1 MATTTRRK
9 TEYRRTLRLFKRLM
23 QAYATPPE
31 MTVSQWA
38 DEYRVLSPEASAERG
53 RWRTDRA
60 PYQREILD
68 AVGDARVERVV
79 VKSSAQV
86 GKTEILLNAIG
97 YYMDYDPAP
106 MLYIQP
112 TEDMAEAFSKDR
124 LAPMLRDCPTLSG
137 KVLDTGDKRKGNTT
151 FHKSF
156 PGGHITMIGANA
168 PSKLASRP
176 IRVLLLDEVDRF
188 PVSAGREGDPVAL
201 AVKRTATFWNRKIL
215 EVSTP
220 TIKGESRIDKDFDSS
235 TAEELEVACPQCGAY
250 QEYAWEQLKFE
261 HESGS
266 DEAQVLGF
274 VCKECGALSKEA
286 AWKRQPIRWVAKY
299 PGRKWRGFH
308 LNELAS
314 PWKRWDELVEDFL
327 RAKHDG
333 VEAMKVWH
341 NTALGLSWEERG
353 ELDMDELLL
362 RRRQMYNCQV
372 PGEVLVLTAA
382 VDVQDNRLEY
392 EIVGWGA
399 GKKSWGIQYGVI
411 MGDPGQLETWTALDD
426 VLFDNYIRADGQ
438 QLQVMT
444 TCVDSGGHYT
454 SEVYAYC
461 RARESRRVWA
471 IKGRGGAAEAFLQR
485 PKSRHASG
493 AWLFTIGVDVG
504 KDTLS
509 SRLQVQFPEHPGY
522 CAFPME
528 SGRGYDA
535 AYFEGLTAERRV
547 THTQSGRPVARWEKR
562 SASARNEPWDI
573 RNYNQAALEIL
584 NPNLDTMERRRLG
597 EVEQPATAAPKPQR
611 RRQPRSIEIW

>member
-1 MATTTRRK
+1 MSKRK
-9 TEYRRTLRLFKRLM
+9 TEFRRTQRLFHRLM
-23 QAYATPPE
+23 EAYATPPE
-31 MTVSQWA
+31 MTVSEWA
-38 DEYRVLSPEASAERG
+38 DQYRMLSPEASAERG

-60 PYQREILD
+60 PYQREIMD
-68 AVGDARVERVV
+68 AVGDPRVERVV

-86 GKTEILLNAIG
+86 GKTEILLNTIG

-106 MLYIQP
+106 MMYIQP
-112 TEDMAEAFSKDR
+112 TEGMAESFSKDR
-124 LAPMLRDCPTLSG
+124 LSPMIRDCPVLAG
-137 KVLDTGDKRKGNTT
+137 KILDTSDKRKGNTT

-188 PVSAGREGDPVAL
+188 PASAGREGDPIAL
-201 AVKRTATFWNRKIL
+201 AVKRTTTFWNRKIL

-220 TIKGESRIDKDFDSS
+220 TIKGESQIDKDFDKS

-250 QEYAWEQLKFE
+250 QEYAWEQLKFD
-261 HESGS
+261 HESGT
-266 DEAQVLGF
+266 DEAHVLGF

-286 AWKRQPIRWVAKY
+286 AWKRQPIRWKAKY

-314 PWKRWDELVEDFL
+314 PWKRWDEVVEDFL

-333 VEAMKVWH
+333 PQAMKVWH

-353 ELDMDELLL
+353 ELDFDELLL
-362 RRRQMYNCQV
+362 RRRQMYNCLV
-372 PGEVLVLTAA
+372 PEQVLVLTAA

-399 GKKSWGIQYGVI
+399 EKKSWGIQYGVI
-411 MGDPGQLETWTALDD
+411 MGDPGQMETWTALDD
-426 VLFDNYIRADGQ
+426 VLFDTYTRADGQ

-444 TCVDSGGHYT
+444 TCIDSGGHYG
-454 SEVYAYC
+454 SEVFAYC

-471 IKGRGGAAEAFLQR
+471 IKGRGGAGEAFIKR

-504 KDTLS
+504 KDTLH
-509 SRLQVQFPEHPGY
+509 SRLKVQFPDHPGY

-528 SGRGYDA
+528 PGRGYDE

-547 THTQSGRPVARWEKR
+547 THTQGGRSVTKWEKR
-562 SASARNEPWDI
+562 SDHARNEPWDL

-584 NPNLDTMERRRLG
+584 NPNLAAMERRRLG
-597 EVEQPATAAPKPQR
+597 EVEQPKTAPPT
-611 RRQPRSIEIW
+611 PRPRKTRNIEIW

>member
-1 MATTTRRK
+1 MRKAPARK
-9 TEYRRTLRLFKRLM
+9 TEYRRTQRLFHRLM
-23 QAYATPPE
+23 GAYATPPE
-31 MTVSQWA
+31 LTVSQWA

-60 PYQREILD
+60 PYQREIMD
-68 AVGDARVERVV
+68 AIGDPRVERVV

-124 LAPMLRDCPTLSG
+124 LSPMIRDCPTLAG
-137 KVLDTGDKRKGNTT
+137 KVLDSADRRKGNTT
-151 FHKSF
+151 FHKAF
-156 PGGHITMIGANA
+156 PGGYITMIGANT
-168 PSKLASRP
+168 PNKLASRP

-201 AVKRTATFWNRKIL
+201 AVKRTNNFWNRKVL

-220 TIKGESRIDKDFDSS
+220 TIKGESRIDKDFDES
-235 TAEELEVACPQCGAY
+235 TAEELEVSCPQCGAY
-250 QEYAWEQLKFE
+250 QPYNWDQLKFE
-261 HESGS
+261 HESGT
-266 DEAQVLGF
+266 DEAHVLGF

-286 AWKRQPIRWVAKY
+286 QWKRQPIRWTPTN

-314 PWKRWDELVEDFL
+314 PWRRWDEIVGDFL

-353 ELDMDELLL
+353 EVDIDELLL
-362 RRRQMYNCQV
+362 RRREMYNCQV
-372 PGEVLVLTAA
+372 PAPVLVLTAA

-399 GKKSWGIQYGVI
+399 EKKSWGIQYGVI
-411 MGDPGQLETWTALDD
+411 MGDPGQMETWTALDD
-426 VLFDNYIRADGQ
+426 VIFGEYIRADGQ
-438 QLQVMT
+438 TMHVMT
-444 TCVDSGGHYT
+444 TCVDSGGHYS

-471 IKGRGGAAEAFLQR
+471 IKGRGGAGEAFIQR
-485 PKSRHASG
+485 PKTRHRSG
-493 AWLFTIGVDVG
+493 AWLFTLGVDAG

-509 SRLQVQFPEHPGY
+509 SRLKVQFPDHPGY
-522 CAFPME
+522 CSFPMDP
-528 SGRGYDA
+528 GRGYDE
-535 AYFEGLTAERRV
+535 AYFEGLTAEHRV
-547 THTQSGRPVARWEKR
+547 TKTSGGQTVRQWVKKSEYV
-562 SASARNEPWDI
+562 RNEPWDI

-584 NPNLDTMERRRLG
+584 NPNLDAMERRRLG
-597 EVEQPATAAPKPQR
+597 EAEAPVTAPPPQR
-611 RRQPRSIEIW
+611 RQKSRGIEIW

>member
-1 MATTTRRK
+1 MTAKRK
-9 TEYRRTLRLFKRLM
+9 VEYKRTLRLFKRLLG
-23 QAYATPPE
+23 AYATPPE

-38 DEYRVLSPEASAERG
+38 DAYRVLSPEASAERG

-137 KVLDTGDKRKGNTT
+137 KVLDTGGKRKGNTT

-201 AVKRTATFWNRKIL
+201 AVKRTATFWNRKVL

-235 TAEELEVACPQCGAY
+235 TAEELEVACPQCGSY

-266 DEAQVLGF
+266 DEAHVLGF

-372 PGEVLVLTAA
+372 PGEVLVLTAG

-399 GKKSWGIQYGVI
+399 GKRSWGIQYGVI

-471 IKGRGGAAEAFLQR
+471 VKGRGGAGEAFIQR

-493 AWLFTIGVDVG
+493 AWLFIIGVDVG

-547 THTQSGRPVARWEKR
+547 THTQSGRPVTRWEKR

-584 NPNLDTMERRRLG
+584 NPNLEALERRRLG
-597 EVEQPATAAPKPQR
+597 EAERPATAPPKPQR

>member
-1 MATTTRRK
+1 MSKRK
-9 TEYRRTLRLFKRLM
+9 TEFRRTQRLFHRLM
-23 QAYATPPE
+23 EAYATPPE
-31 MTVSQWA
+31 MTVSEWA
-38 DEYRVLSPEASAERG
+38 DQYRMLSPEASAERG

-60 PYQREILD
+60 PYQREIMD
-68 AVGDARVERVV
+68 AVGDPRVERVV

-86 GKTEILLNAIG
+86 GKTEILLNTIG

-106 MLYIQP
+106 MMYIQP
-112 TEDMAEAFSKDR
+112 TEGMAESFSKDR
-124 LAPMLRDCPTLSG
+124 LSPMIRDCPVLAG
-137 KVLDTGDKRKGNTT
+137 KILDTSDKRKGNTT

-188 PVSAGREGDPVAL
+188 PASAGREGDPIAL
-201 AVKRTATFWNRKIL
+201 AVKRTTTFWNRKIL

-220 TIKGESRIDKDFDSS
+220 TIKGESQIDKDFDKS

-250 QEYAWEQLKFE
+250 QEYAWEQLKFD
-261 HESGS
+261 HESGT
-266 DEAQVLGF
+266 DEAHVLGF

-286 AWKRQPIRWVAKY
+286 AWKRQPIRWKAKY

-314 PWKRWDELVEDFL
+314 PWKRWDEVVEDFL

-333 VEAMKVWH
+333 PQAMKVWH

-353 ELDMDELLL
+353 ELDFDELLP
-362 RRRQMYNCQV
+362 RRRQMYSCLVAEQV
-372 PGEVLVLTAA
+372 LGLTAA

-399 GKKSWGIQYGVI
+399 EKKSWGIQYGVI
-411 MGDPGQLETWTALDD
+411 MGDPGQMETWTALDD
-426 VLFDNYIRADGQ
+426 VLFDTYTRADGQ

-444 TCVDSGGHYT
+444 TCIDSGGHYG
-454 SEVYAYC
+454 SEVFAYC

-471 IKGRGGAAEAFLQR
+471 IKGRGGAGEAFIKR
-485 PKSRHASG
+485 PKSRHAPG

-504 KDTLS
+504 KDTLH
-509 SRLQVQFPEHPGY
+509 SRLKVQFPDHPGY

-528 SGRGYDA
+528 PGRGYDE
-535 AYFEGLTAERRV
+535 AYFEGLTSERRV
-547 THTQSGRPVARWEKR
+547 THTQGGRSVTQWVKR
-562 SASARNEPWDI
+562 SEHARNEPWDL

-584 NPNLDTMERRRLG
+584 NPNLAAMERRRLG
-597 EVEQPATAAPKPQR
+597 EVEQPKTAPPT
-611 RRQPRSIEIW
+611 PRPRKTRNVEIW

>member
-1 MATTTRRK
+1 MSKRK
-9 TEYRRTLRLFKRLM
+9 TEFRRTQRLFHRLM
-23 QAYATPPE
+23 EAYATPPE
-31 MTVSQWA
+31 MTVSEWA
-38 DEYRVLSPEASAERG
+38 DQYRMLSPEASAERG

-60 PYQREILD
+60 PYQREIMD
-68 AVGDARVERVV
+68 AVGDPRVERVV

-86 GKTEILLNAIG
+86 GKTEILLNTIG

-106 MLYIQP
+106 MMYIQP
-112 TEDMAEAFSKDR
+112 TEGMAESFSKDR
-124 LAPMLRDCPTLSG
+124 LSPMIRDCPVLAG
-137 KVLDTGDKRKGNTT
+137 KILDTSDKRKGNTT

-188 PVSAGREGDPVAL
+188 PASAGREGDPIAL
-201 AVKRTATFWNRKIL
+201 AVKRTTTFWNRKIL

-220 TIKGESRIDKDFDSS
+220 TIKGESQIDKDFDKS

-250 QEYAWEQLKFE
+250 QEYAWEQLKFD
-261 HESGS
+261 HESGT
-266 DEAQVLGF
+266 DEAHVLGF

-286 AWKRQPIRWVAKY
+286 AWKRQPIRWKAKY

-314 PWKRWDELVEDFL
+314 PWKRWDEVVEDFL

-353 ELDMDELLL
+353 ELDFDELLL
-362 RRRQMYNCQV
+362 RRRQMYNCLV
-372 PGEVLVLTAA
+372 PEQVLVLTAA

-399 GKKSWGIQYGVI
+399 EKKSWGIQYGVI
-411 MGDPGQLETWTALDD
+411 MGDPGQMETWTALDD
-426 VLFDNYIRADGQ
+426 VLFDTYTRADGQ

-444 TCVDSGGHYT
+444 TCIDSGGHYG
-454 SEVYAYC
+454 SEVFAYC

-471 IKGRGGAAEAFLQR
+471 IKGRGGAGEAFIKR

-504 KDTLS
+504 KDMLH
-509 SRLQVQFPEHPGY
+509 SRLKVQFPDHPGY

-528 SGRGYDA
+528 PGRGYPHSFVA
-535 AYFEGLTAERRV
+535 TGKGGTTGIFSRNK
-547 THTQSGRPVARWEKR
+547 SGRLELQRTLSPANMVRETSVKAATQKAAKE
-562 SASARNEPWDI
+562 
-573 RNYNQAALEIL
+573 ALEKNVAHEI
-584 NPNLDTMERRRLG
+584 EYRLG
-597 EVEQPATAAPKPQR
+597 RLAK
-611 RRQPRSIEIW
+611 

>member
-1 MATTTRRK
+1 MATTSKRK
-9 TEYRRTLRLFKRLM
+9 TEYKRTLRLFKRLM
-23 QAYATPPE
+23 SAYATPPE

-38 DEYRVLSPEASAERG
+38 DNFRVLSPEASAERG

-60 PYQREILD
+60 AYQREIMD
-68 AVGDARVERVV
+68 AVGDPRVERVI

-86 GKTEILLNAIG
+86 GKTEILLNSIG

-124 LAPMLRDCPTLSG
+124 LAPMIRDCPTLSG
-137 KVLDTGDKRKGNTT
+137 KVLDVQDKRKGNTT

-201 AVKRTATFWNRKIL
+201 AVKRTTTFWNRKIL

-220 TIKGESRIDKDFDSS
+220 TIKGESRIDKDFDQS
-235 TAEELEVACPQCGAY
+235 TAEELEVACPQCGAF
-250 QEYAWEQLKFE
+250 QEYAWDQLKFE
-261 HESGS
+261 HESGT
-266 DEAQVLGF
+266 DEAHVLGF
-274 VCKECGALSKEA
+274 VCKECGTLSKEA
-286 AWKRQPIRWVAKY
+286 AWKRQPIRWKAKK

-314 PWKRWDELVEDFL
+314 PWKRWDEMVEDFL

-333 VEAMKVWH
+333 PEAMKVWH

-362 RRRQMYNCQV
+362 RRRQMYNCYIPEQ
-372 PGEVLVLTAA
+372 VLVLTAA
-382 VDVQDNRLEY
+382 VDVQANRLEY

-399 GKKSWGIQYGVI
+399 EKKSWGIQYGVI
-411 MGDPGQLETWTALDD
+411 MGDPGQMETWTALDD
-426 VLFDNYIRADGQ
+426 VLFDSYTRADGQ
-438 QLQVMT
+438 QLQIMT
-444 TCVDSGGHYT
+444 TCVDSGFNS

-461 RARESRRVWA
+461 RARETRRVWA
-471 IKGRGGAAEAFLQR
+471 IKGRGGSGEAFIQR

-493 AWLFTIGVDVG
+493 CWLFTIGTDVG
-504 KDTLS
+504 KDTLL
-509 SRLQVQFPEHPGY
+509 SRLKVQFPDSPGY

-528 SGRGYDA
+528 ADRGYDKT
-535 AYFEGLTAERRV
+535 YFEELTSEHRV
-547 THTQSGRPVARWEKR
+547 TFTQGGRVVTKWKKVTDN
-562 SASARNEPWDI
+562 ARNEPWDI

-584 NPNLDTMERRRLG
+584 NPNLDAMERRRLG
-597 EVEQPATAAPKPQR
+597 EVEQPVTQAPAQHKR
-611 RRQPRSIEIW
+611 KAKSIEIW

>member
-201 AVKRTATFWNRKIL
+201 AVKRTTTFWNRKVL

-235 TAEELEVACPQCGAY
+235 TAEELEVACPSAGPT
-250 QEYAWEQLKFE
+250 KNTP
-261 HESGS
+261 GS
-266 DEAQVLGF
+266 
-274 VCKECGALSKEA
+274 
-286 AWKRQPIRWVAKY
+286 
-299 PGRKWRGFH
+299 
-308 LNELAS
+308 N
-314 PWKRWDELVEDFL
+314 
-327 RAKHDG
+327 
-333 VEAMKVWH
+333 
-341 NTALGLSWEERG
+341 
-353 ELDMDELLL
+353 
-362 RRRQMYNCQV
+362 
-372 PGEVLVLTAA
+372 
-382 VDVQDNRLEY
+382 
-392 EIVGWGA
+392 
-399 GKKSWGIQYGVI
+399 
-411 MGDPGQLETWTALDD
+411 
-426 VLFDNYIRADGQ
+426 
-438 QLQVMT
+438 
-444 TCVDSGGHYT
+444 
-454 SEVYAYC
+454 
-461 RARESRRVWA
+461 
-471 IKGRGGAAEAFLQR
+471 
-485 PKSRHASG
+485 
-493 AWLFTIGVDVG
+493 
-504 KDTLS
+504 
-509 SRLQVQFPEHPGY
+509 
-522 CAFPME
+522 
-528 SGRGYDA
+528 
-535 AYFEGLTAERRV
+535 
-547 THTQSGRPVARWEKR
+547 
-562 SASARNEPWDI
+562 
-573 RNYNQAALEIL
+573 
-584 NPNLDTMERRRLG
+584 
-597 EVEQPATAAPKPQR
+597 
-611 RRQPRSIEIW
+611 

>member
-9 TEYRRTLRLFKRLM
+9 TEHRRTLRLFKRLM

-201 AVKRTATFWNRKIL
+201 AVKRTTTFWNRKIL

-220 TIKGESRIDKDFDSS
+220 TIKGESRIDKDFDNS
-235 TAEELEVACPQCGAY
+235 TAEELEVACPQCGAF

-261 HESGS
+261 HESGT
-266 DEAQVLGF
+266 DEAHVLGF
-274 VCKECGALSKEA
+274 VCKECGALSKET
-286 AWKRQPIRWVAKY
+286 AWKRQPIRWVPRH

-314 PWKRWDELVEDFL
+314 PWKRWDEIAEDFL

-353 ELDMDELLL
+353 ELDMDDLLL

-399 GKKSWGIQYGVI
+399 GKKSWGIQYGVL
-411 MGDPGQLETWTALDD
+411 MGDPGQMETWTALDD
-426 VLFDNYIRADGQ
+426 VLFDTYTRADGQ

-471 IKGRGGAAEAFLQR
+471 IKGRGGAGEAFIQR

-547 THTQSGRPVARWEKR
+547 THTQSGRPVTRWEKR

-597 EVEQPATAAPKPQR
+597 EAEQPATAAPQPQR

>member
-1 MATTTRRK
+1 MA
-9 TEYRRTLRLFKRLM
+9 
-23 QAYATPPE
+23 AYATPPE
-31 MTVSQWA
+31 MTVAQWA
-38 DEYRVLSPEASAERG
+38 DKFRVLSPESSAERG

-60 PYQREILD
+60 PYQREIMD
-68 AVGDARVERVV
+68 AVGDPRVERVV

-86 GKTEILLNAIG
+86 GKTEILLNTIG
-97 YYMDYDPAP
+97 YFMDYDPAP
-106 MLYIQP
+106 IMYIQP
-112 TEDMAEAFSKDR
+112 TEDMAESFSKDR
-124 LAPMLRDCPTLSG
+124 LSPMIRDCPVLS
-137 KVLDTGDKRKGNTT
+137 KKILDVNDTRKGNTT

-156 PGGHITMIGANA
+156 PGGHITLIGANA

-188 PVSAGREGDPVAL
+188 PLSAGREGDPVAL

-220 TIKGESRIDKDFDSS
+220 TIKGTSRIDKDFDES

-250 QEYAWEQLKFE
+250 QEYAWNQLKFE
-261 HESGS
+261 HESGT
-266 DEAQVLGF
+266 DEAVVLGF
-274 VCKECGALSKEA
+274 VCKECGALSSEM
-286 AWKRQPIRWVAKY
+286 AWKRQPIRWKAKY

-314 PWKRWDELVEDFL
+314 PWKRWSEIVEDFL

-333 VEAMKVWH
+333 PESMKVWH
-341 NTALGLSWEERG
+341 NTALGLSWEDRG
-353 ELDMDELLL
+353 ELDLDELLI

-372 PGEVLVLTAA
+372 PEQVLVLTAG

-411 MGDPGQLETWTALDD
+411 MGDPGQMETWTALDD
-426 VLFDNYIRADGQ
+426 VLYDTYMRADGQ
-438 QLQVMT
+438 QLQIMT

-471 IKGRGGAAEAFLQR
+471 IKGRGGSGEAFIQR

-493 AWLFTIGVDVG
+493 VWLFTVGVDVG

-509 SRLQVQFPEHPGY
+509 SRLQVQFPGHPGY

-528 SGRGYDA
+528 DGRGYDA
-535 AYFEGLTAERRV
+535 SYFEGLTSERRV
-547 THTQSGRPVARWEKR
+547 TRSQNGRIATKWEKR
-562 SASARNEPWDI
+562 NQSARNEPWDI

-584 NPNLDTMERRRLG
+584 NPNLDAMERRRIG
-597 EVEQPATAAPKPQR
+597 ELEKPATEAPVQPKR
-611 RRQPRSIEIW
+611 RRATSIEIW